1 MAFVHFFLS
10 KLQQFVF
17 GGSGRELVNNVF
29 LIGLLMQSVGLS
41 DFCAASFRSGLRFS
55 FISWIDM
62 GRGGSALLTRQR
74 TGV

>member
-17 GGSGRELVNNVF
+17 GGSGCELVNNVF

-41 DFCAASFRSGLRFS
+41 DFCAASFRSGL
-55 FISWIDM
+55 
-62 GRGGSALLTRQR
+62 
-74 TGV
+74 